1 MLFFFIKMIRLIV
14 YELKRKPSLAA
25 VTFVISLRWGGGVS
39 ERILI
44 VLR

>member
-1 MLFFFIKMIRLIV
+1 MIRLIV

-25 VTFVISLRWGGGVS
+25 VTFVISLRWGGGEVS

-44 VLR
+44 VLQ

>member
-25 VTFVISLRWGGGVS
+25 VTFVINLRWGGG

-44 VLR
+44 VLQ

>member
-25 VTFVISLRWGGGVS
+25 VTFVISLRWGGVS

-44 VLR
+44 VLQ

>member
-1 MLFFFIKMIRLIV
+1 MIRLIV

-25 VTFVISLRWGGGVS
+25 VTFVISLRWGGGGVS
-39 ERILI
+39 VRSLF

>member
-1 MLFFFIKMIRLIV
+1 MTLLIV

-25 VTFVISLRWGGGVS
+25 VTFVISLRWGGGAGGVS

-44 VLR
+44 VLQ

>member
-25 VTFVISLRWGGGVS
+25 VTCYKSKVGGGGGG
-39 ERILI
+39 E
-44 VLR
+44 

>member
-1 MLFFFIKMIRLIV
+1 MIRLIV

-25 VTFVISLRWGGGVS
+25 VTCYKSKVGGGGGVS

-44 VLR
+44 VLQ

>member
-25 VTFVISLRWGGGVS
+25 VTFVISLRWGGGGVS
-39 ERILI
+39 ER
-44 VLR
+44 RGF

>member
-25 VTFVISLRWGGGVS
+25 VTCYKSKVGGGVS

-44 VLR
+44 VLQ

>member
-1 MLFFFIKMIRLIV
+1 MIRLIV

-25 VTFVISLRWGGGVS
+25 VTFVISLRWGGGGVS

>member
-1 MLFFFIKMIRLIV
+1 MIRLIV

-25 VTFVISLRWGGGVS
+25 VTFVISLRWGGGGGGGVR

-44 VLR
+44 VLQ

>member
-1 MLFFFIKMIRLIV
+1 MIRLIV

-25 VTFVISLRWGGGVS
+25 VTFVISLRWGGGGGVS

-44 VLR
+44 VLQ